1 MHNSVHHE
9 LEGEAVGLAEAHE
22 KVHHVNSDSSIG
34 DIAGPC
40 DWWEQCILCLVAKN
54 IFVCFIPFQVC
65 SWQLFQPIVVK
76 VRAPIPLVY
85 AGFLY
90 NVLLNDTHR
99 NSIMEVW
106 YG

>member
-40 DWWEQCILCLVAKN
+40 D
-54 IFVCFIPFQVC
+54 
-65 SWQLFQPIVVK
+65 
-76 VRAPIPLVY
+76 
-85 AGFLY
+85 
-90 NVLLNDTHR
+90 
-99 NSIMEVW
+99 
-106 YG
+106 